1 MSDEQVKVAEL
12 SEEEQDQRADVK
24 AVLTVFVV
32 SVLMAVH
39 FISGFTIDI

>member
-12 SEEEQDQRADVK
+12 SEEEQDQRADFKV
-24 AVLTVFVV
+24 VLTVFVV